1 MGFKS
6 LISLYKIMKN
16 QQMLTLEQ
24 VESIVYRNIENLK
37 DVVGYSSPYLTKE
50 NERDV
55 YKTPLL
61 VKIGDPII
69 ERIIDM
75 VGIVEITIDAYSGE
89 VLKKYT
95 QEEIEKSIKDLL
107 SRKA

>member
-1 MGFKS
+1 
-6 LISLYKIMKN
+6 MKN

-24 VESIVYRNIENLK
+24 VESILYRNIKKLK
-37 DVVGYSSPYLTKE
+37 NVVGYSSPYLAKE

-69 ERIIDM
+69 ERIIDT

-89 VLKKYT
+89 VLKTYT
-95 QEEIEKSIKDLL
+95 QEEIEKNIKDLL